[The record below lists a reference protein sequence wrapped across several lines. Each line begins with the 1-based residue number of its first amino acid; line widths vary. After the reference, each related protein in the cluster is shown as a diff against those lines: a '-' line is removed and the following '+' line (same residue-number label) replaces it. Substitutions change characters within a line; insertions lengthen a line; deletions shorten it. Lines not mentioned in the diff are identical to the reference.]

1 MKIYE
6 NLTLITYDYTQALF
20 FLKKYKGKKINIFYS
35 KKTILWQG
43 PRLVKKIETKLKNKT
58 NFIAEAKENIG
69 LALALI
75 HLDLEYLSISKELN
89 KKLYE
94 KIISVAKKKNTK
106 IVVSEKFKKLS
117 IN

>member
-6 NLTLITYDYTQALF
+6 NLTLITYNYPQALF
-20 FLKKYKGKKINIFYS
+20 FLKKYNGKKINIFYS

-43 PRLVKKIETKLKNKT
+43 PKLVKKIEMKLKNKT

-69 LALALI
+69 LALALL
-75 HLDLEYLSISKELN
+75 HLDLEYLSISNELN

-94 KIISVAKKKNTK
+94 KIISLAKKKKTK
-106 IVVSEKFKKLS
+106 IVFSEKFKKLS